1 MLKVSPHAAYS
12 IRYNRN
18 LYQNWLTGSDMN
30 EALFQRLVSEI
41 KVGKN
46 LPDAI
51 YLHRDA
57 FPALPNELA
66 AFIPAVATA
75 VSLEDDAWNIVK
87 LFKHEFRLSL
97 LYYPEFYSESYP
109 SLKQSLNV
117 NLSKLT
123 HKITRYDDSDN
134 PPILH
139 RKETFILEDNPHY
152 LHFQSLTQEGENAG
166 LYENSRLIGF
176 KRSWTNLIE
185 RHGYE
190 LVDGRL
196 FRCSSVPATIEQGID
211 RHKTAIVRHELSAPM
226 KTLVKHGYL
235 EGDFSVFDYG
245 CGRGDDLRELEAHG
259 LDALGWD
266 PNFQPDN
273 DKVNSDIVNLGF
285 VLNVIEDQDERL
297 EALLGAWE
305 LADKVLVVSVMLANE
320 TYIAQFKPYKDGIIT
335 SRNTFQKYYAQSEI
349 KAYIERCL
357 QEEAITVAPGI
368 FYVFKDKI
376 EEQLYLQSKYKRH
389 HRWQQLTS
397 PAPIDSRDKAKLV
410 ITQNQQ
416 LFTEF
421 WNTCLELGR
430 VPANEEFEQSEK
442 VRDLVGSHKKVFSL
456 LQELFDTKEFEQ
468 AEKSRKE
475 DLLLYFAMG
484 LFEKRKPYTQ
494 QPESLKRDIKA
505 LFSDYKTVI
514 NLAAELLF
522 AIADTDLINQQCV
535 KAHLSLPA
543 SLLNEGHSL
552 IFHRDYIDDLPLLL
566 RVYVGAGL
574 QMYGELDEEVDLI
587 KIHITSGKLTLTAYD
602 DFEKSVPFLVERIKI
617 KMADQDIDFF
627 DYVVEERRPPLLNKH
642 LYMSEEH
649 ENYRKQL
656 GFDNRLSKILQIYT
670 DIEEILT
677 RVEFDVLLEK
687 ADKRISNF
695 TLYNKNN

>member
-1 MLKVSPHAAYS
+1 
-12 IRYNRN
+12 
-18 LYQNWLTGSDMN
+18 MN
-30 EALFQRLVSEI
+30 EEQFAELIAQVKI
-41 KVGKN
+41 GKQ

-57 FPALPNELA
+57 FSALPTVLTQ
-66 AFIPAVATA
+66 FIPAVAKA
-75 VSLEDDAWNIVK
+75 VSLSDESWNLVK
-87 LFKHEFRLSL
+87 LFKKEFRLSL
-97 LYYPEFYSESYP
+97 LHYPDFYTDSYP
-109 SLKQSLNV
+109 ALRQSLNV
-117 NLSKLT
+117 DLSKLS
-123 HKITRYDDSDN
+123 HKLTSYEGSDN

-139 RKETFILEDNPHY
+139 RKETMILQESEYYPH
-152 LHFQSLTQEGENAG
+152 FSSLTEEGENAG

-176 KRSWTNLIE
+176 KRSWENLIA

-196 FRCSSVPATIEQGID
+196 FRSSAVIEVEESGID

-235 EGDFSVFDYG
+235 EGSYSIFDYG

-273 DKVNSDIVNLGF
+273 EKLSSDIVNIGF

-297 EALLGAWE
+297 EALLGAWD
-305 LADKVLVVSVMLANE
+305 LADKFLVVSVMLANE
-320 TYIAQFKPYKDGIIT
+320 SYIAQFKPYKDGVIT

-349 KAYIERCL
+349 KAYIERSL
-357 QEEAITVAPGI
+357 QEDAITIAPGI
-368 FYVFKDKI
+368 FYIFKDKL
-376 EEQLYLQSKYKRH
+376 EEQQYLQSKYKRH
-389 HRWQQLTS
+389 HKWHQLTS
-397 PAPIDSRDKAKLV
+397 PEPIEAKDKAKLL
-410 ITQNQQ
+410 ITQNQE
-416 LFTEF
+416 LFNAF
-421 WNTCLELGR
+421 WQSCLERGR
-430 VPANEEFEQSEK
+430 IPANEEFEQSDKIRE
-442 VRDLVGSHKKVFSL
+442 LVGSHKKVFNL
-456 LQELFDTKEFEQ
+456 LQEMFDTTEFEQ

-475 DLLLYFAMG
+475 DLLLYFSMG

-505 LFSDYKTVI
+505 LFNDYKTAN

-522 AIADTDLINQQCV
+522 AIADTDLINKQCE
-535 KAHLSLPA
+535 KAHQQLPA

-552 IFHRDYIDDLPLLL
+552 ILHRGYIDDLPLLL

-574 QMYGELDEEVDLI
+574 QMYGELDEEIDLI

-627 DYVVEERRPPLLNKH
+627 DYVDEMRRPPLLNKNELLSTDDE
-642 LYMSEEH
+642 LYEKQKSFDKRLLKLLGVESDGEIILHRQHYEERLLSAGKVV
-649 ENYRKQL
+649 NGYR
-656 GFDNRLSKILQIYT
+656 
-670 DIEEILT
+670 LT
-677 RVEFDVLLEK
+677 RHRYDVE
-687 ADKRISNF
+687 AG
-695 TLYNKNN
+695 

>member
-1 MLKVSPHAAYS
+1 
-12 IRYNRN
+12 
-18 LYQNWLTGSDMN
+18 MN
-30 EALFQRLVSEI
+30 EELFKQLVSQMNL
-41 KVGKN
+41 GKH
-46 LPDAI
+46 LPDAV

-57 FPALPNELA
+57 FSALPKNLSQ
-66 AFIPAVATA
+66 FIPAVAKA
-75 VSLEDDAWNIVK
+75 VNLDDDSWNLVK
-87 LFKHEFRLSL
+87 LFKKEFRLSL
-97 LYYPEFYSESYP
+97 LHYPNFYNDSYP
-109 SLKQSLNV
+109 SLRQSLNV
-117 NLSKLT
+117 DLTKLS
-123 HKITRYDDSDN
+123 HKITSYEESEN

-139 RKETFILEDNPHY
+139 RKETMILPESGY
-152 LHFQSLTQEGENAG
+152 YEHFVSITQEGENAG

-176 KRSWTNLIE
+176 KNSWENLIE

-196 FRCSSVPATIEQGID
+196 FRSSSVQQINDSGID
-211 RHKTAIVRHELSAPM
+211 RHKTAIARHELSAPM
-226 KTLVKHGYL
+226 KSLVKHGYL
-235 EGDFSVFDYG
+235 EGSYSIFDYG

-305 LADKVLVVSVMLANE
+305 LSDKFLVVSVMLANE
-320 TYIAQFKPYKDGIIT
+320 NYIAQFKPYKDGVIT

-349 KAYIERCL
+349 KNYIERSL

-389 HRWQQLTS
+389 HKWQQLTS
-397 PAPIDSRDKAKLV
+397 PEPVESKDKAKLL
-410 ITQNQQ
+410 ITQNQE
-416 LFTEF
+416 LFNEF
-421 WNTCLELGR
+421 WNVCLELGR
-430 VPANEEFEQSEK
+430 IPANDEFEQSDK
-442 VRDLVGSHKKVFSL
+442 VRELIGSHKKVFTL

-505 LFSDYKTVI
+505 LFTDYKTAI

-522 AIADTDLINQQCV
+522 AIADTKLINKQCE
-535 KAHLSLPA
+535 KAHSQLAA

-574 QMYGELDEEVDLI
+574 QMYGELDDNIDLI

-642 LYMSEEH
+642 LYMAKEH
-649 ENYRKQL
+649 ENYGKQL
-656 GFDNRLSKILQIYT
+656 NF
-670 DIEEILT
+670 
-677 RVEFDVLLEK
+677 
-687 ADKRISNF
+687 DKR
-695 TLYNKNN
+695 LAKYKVCAP

>member
-1 MLKVSPHAAYS
+1 
-12 IRYNRN
+12 
-18 LYQNWLTGSDMN
+18 MN
-30 EALFQRLVSEI
+30 EELFKQLVSQI
-41 KVGKN
+41 NLGKH
-46 LPDAI
+46 LPDAV

-57 FPALPNELA
+57 FSALPKNLSQ
-66 AFIPAVATA
+66 FIPAVAKA
-75 VSLEDDAWNIVK
+75 VNLDDDSWNLVK
-87 LFKHEFRLSL
+87 LFKKEFRLSL
-97 LYYPEFYSESYP
+97 LHYPNFYNDSYP
-109 SLKQSLNV
+109 SLRQSLNV
-117 NLSKLT
+117 DLTKLS
-123 HKITRYDDSDN
+123 HKITSYEETEN

-139 RKETFILEDNPHY
+139 RKETMILPNSDY
-152 LHFQSLTQEGENAG
+152 YGHFVSLTQEGENAG

-176 KRSWTNLIE
+176 KNSWENVIA

-196 FRCSSVPATIEQGID
+196 FRSSSIPQTDESGID

-226 KTLVKHGYL
+226 KSLVKHGYL
-235 EGDFSVFDYG
+235 EGSYSIFDYG

-273 DKVNSDIVNLGF
+273 DKANSDIVNLGF

-305 LADKVLVVSVMLANE
+305 LSDKFLVVSVMLANE
-320 TYIAQFKPYKDGIIT
+320 NYIAQFKPYKDGVIT

-349 KAYIERCL
+349 KNYIERSL

-368 FYVFKDKI
+368 FYVFKVKI

-389 HRWQQLTS
+389 HKWQRLTS
-397 PAPIDSRDKAKLV
+397 PEPVESTDKAKLL
-410 ITQNQQ
+410 ITQNQE
-416 LFTEF
+416 LFNEF
-421 WNTCLELGR
+421 WNVCLELGR
-430 VPANEEFEQSEK
+430 IPANDEFEQSDK
-442 VRDLVGSHKKVFSL
+442 VRELIGSHKKVFTL

-494 QPESLKRDIKA
+494 QLESLKRDIKA
-505 LFSDYKTVI
+505 LFTDYKTAI

-522 AIADTDLINQQCV
+522 AIADTELINKQCE
-535 KAHLSLPA
+535 KAHSQLAA

-574 QMYGELDEEVDLI
+574 QMYGELDDDIDLI

-617 KMADQDIDFF
+617 KMAEQDIDFF

-642 LYMSEEH
+642 IFLETEHIQFEKQKRFDIQISKLLGTDNQNETIISRQHFEE
-649 ENYRKQL
+649 KLQL
-656 GFDNRLSKILQIYT
+656 ANRQISGYKLIKI
-670 DIEEILT
+670 
-677 RVEFDVLLEK
+677 
-687 ADKRISNF
+687 
-695 TLYNKNN
+695 

>member
-1 MLKVSPHAAYS
+1 
-12 IRYNRN
+12 
-18 LYQNWLTGSDMN
+18 MN
-30 EALFQRLVSEI
+30 EELFAKLVSDI
-41 KVGKN
+41 KVGKQ
-46 LPDAI
+46 LPDAV

-57 FPALPNELA
+57 FSALPNVMA
-66 AFIPAVATA
+66 QFIPAVAKA
-75 VSLEDDAWNIVK
+75 VSLEEDNWNLVK
-87 LFKHEFRLSL
+87 LFKKEFRLSL
-97 LYYPEFYSESYP
+97 LHYPDFYEHSYP
-109 SLKQSLNV
+109 ALRQSLNV
-117 NLSKLT
+117 DLSKLS
-123 HKITRYDDSDN
+123 HKITSYEDSDN

-139 RKETFILEDNPHY
+139 RKETMILPESEHYEHFIT
-152 LHFQSLTQEGENAG
+152 LTQEGENAG

-176 KRSWTNLIE
+176 KRSWINLVA

-196 FRCSSVPATIEQGID
+196 FRSSAVIQIEESGID
-211 RHKTAIVRHELSAPM
+211 RHKTALVRHELSAPM

-235 EGDFSVFDYG
+235 EGSYSIFDYG

-273 DKVNSDIVNLGF
+273 DKVSSDIVNIGF

-305 LADKVLVVSVMLANE
+305 LADKFLVVSVMLANE
-320 TYIAQFKPYKDGIIT
+320 SYISQFKPYKDGVIT

-349 KAYIERCL
+349 KAYIERSL
-357 QEEAITVAPGI
+357 QEDAITVAPGI
-368 FYVFKDKI
+368 FYVFKDKL

-389 HRWQQLTS
+389 HQWQQLTS
-397 PAPIDSRDKAKLV
+397 PEPVESKDKAKLL
-410 ITQNQQ
+410 ITQNQE
-416 LFTEF
+416 LFNAF

-430 VPANEEFEQSEK
+430 IPANDEFEQSDKARE
-442 VRDLVGSHKKVFSL
+442 LIGSHKKVFSL
-456 LQELFDTKEFEQ
+456 LQEMFDTKEFEQ

-475 DLLLYFAMG
+475 DLLLYFAVG

-505 LFSDYKTVI
+505 LFDDYKTAI
-514 NLAAELLF
+514 NLATELLF
-522 AIADTDLINQQCV
+522 SIADTELINEQCA
-535 KAHLSLPA
+535 KAHTQLSA
-543 SLLNEGHSL
+543 SLMNEGHSL

-566 RVYVGAGL
+566 RVYVTAGL
-574 QMYGELDEEVDLI
+574 QMYGELDEEIDLI

-627 DYVVEERRPPLLNKH
+627 DYVDEERRPPLLNKH
-642 LYMSEEH
+642 LLLPTKDQ
-649 ENYRKQL
+649 NYEKQKS
-656 GFDNRLSKILQIYT
+656 FDRRLSKLLGVSS
-670 DIEEILT
+670 DEEVIIHRQQFKEQLSVAGK
-677 RVEFDVLLEK
+677 RVSSYRLANL
-687 ADKRISNF
+687 
-695 TLYNKNN
+695 